1 MRLCEHAAAFVQWDE
16 CFGYADSHVP
26 LNPRKYEKE
35 GEFNGWNV
43 LKPQYVAAKASIE
56 KAAKAEED
64 AQRQENARSCALLD
78 LGV

>member
-1 MRLCEHAAAFVQWDE
+1 M
-16 CFGYADSHVP
+16 P

-43 LKPQYVAAKASIE
+43 LKTQYVAAKASIK